1 MSRRPGD
8 DFHEV
13 YERIMRLALVA
24 DQDSPGVTGD
34 RDKAITSL
42 QRLEAR
48 LAQVEAE
55 RDEART
61 LAAKLDTN
69 LDFGKLYAEA
79 ESERDTLRAENER
92 LKEALEAV
100 VAYIPEGFYSDDDED
115 SIPLAGRGRLA
126 LRQENEKLR
135 EALERIAMLPNN
147 GKGTVWSPI
156 SEALGIA
163 RAALDQPQEQE

>member
-1 MSRRPGD
+1 MSDRPGD

-24 DQDSPGVTGD
+24 DQDSPGVTED

-48 LAQVEAE
+48 LAEVERE
-55 RDEART
+55 RDETVKAARDADVLVQSVLLEGSEARRDKT
-61 LAAKLDTN
+61 IGALQHRIDT
-69 LDFGKLYAEA
+69 
-79 ESERDTLRAENER
+79 
-92 LKEALEAV
+92 
-100 VAYIPEGFYSDDDED
+100 
-115 SIPLAGRGRLA
+115 